1 MATKDE
7 ENTANTVPCSVI
19 LTEEKVYVCHDEQD
33 NALIRQLE
41 SIKLEYIARLLVDS
55 TCPYYCVLVSVTV
68 FLGNLDSIHVYRFS
82 PLKMQTKVRNL
93 GFSTFYLLKR

>member
-19 LTEEKVYVCHDEQD
+19 LTAEKIYVCHDEQD

-41 SIKLEYIARLLVDS
+41 SIKLEYIARLLIDS
-55 TCPYYCVLVSVTV
+55 TCPYYCVLVSVMI
-68 FLGNLDSIHVYRFS
+68 FSWKSSIYFFYCSR
-82 PLKMQTKVRNL
+82 LKIPVKVRNL
-93 GFSTFYLLKR
+93 GFSTFCLLKK